1 MSHFAL
7 ISPVSPKISPSLE
20 MTKVLVREERS
31 NNIPIE
37 KNSFFNYLTTTPLA
51 VFVVFVVF
59 VVGL

>member
-1 MSHFAL
+1 
-7 ISPVSPKISPSLE
+7 